1 MRMFFAC
8 IVLLGFVL
16 FDVVAILALCNM
28 IGWTAIGWEML
39 VLLLGIGVVSM
50 AAGMLVLHRIEKTSG
65 KG

>member
-1 MRMFFAC
+1 MRLFFAC

-28 IGWTAIGWEML
+28 IDGTAIGWEML